1 MESHEIWM
9 RFAAGQTPAEFMCQY
24 QSRNPRRCAERY
36 VSRLPGFYGLLRQ
49 RTWRDTFSQAA
60 PPTREQVIGGLTAY
74 LEETRAEWEAALAE
88 KTEREQADWEA
99 AERER
104 TEREQAEW
112 ERAQQAHVDQALELA
127 NAALPS
133 EEMPPPRG
141 TVARG
146 IGARGMGA
154 RAEYPGRTAPRQSS
168 RRNRCFHGETRC
180 IRSPARTGRC
190 ARAHRGAERC
200 ARGYFRCRANN
211 NTGDG
216 ILKMPR
222 CSATAGCRACGRAW
236 PISPTSTRAAMPNAP
251 R

>member
-133 EEMPPPRG
+133 EEMPPPVELSPEELEREEWERALNIRVEPLPANPPAETAVSMAKPAVSEAPPEPADAPEPTGAPNDAPADTSDAEQTTTPG
-141 TVARG
+141 TA
-146 IGARGMGA
+146 
-154 RAEYPGRTAPRQSS
+154 S
-168 RRNRCFHGETRC
+168 
-180 IRSPARTGRC
+180 
-190 ARAHRGAERC
+190 
-200 ARGYFRCRANN
+200 
-211 NTGDG
+211 
-216 ILKMPR
+216 
-222 CSATAGCRACGRAW
+222 
-236 PISPTSTRAAMPNAP
+236 
-251 R
+251 